1 MLAGRIGETLNDTP
15 RHREINYLLARKV
28 LEAMPLISYPQ
39 ISCLAYILFTTG
51 KCELENILISSTSS
65 LD

>member
-39 ISCLAYILFTTG
+39 ISMSCLHFVYHWEMRIG
-51 KCELENILISSTSS
+51 KYLN
-65 LD
+65 